1 MIPIIHSDEDLLA
14 VEKPEGLAS
23 IPERGGNLDCLLF
36 RLQDELSQKLYVVH
50 RLDKEV
56 SGIILFARHAAAHRW
71 LSMAFEQ
78 RQIEKRYLALIHG
91 KMPEMAGEMNQPL
104 RQFGS
109 GRMGVDVRNGKPS
122 LTSYRVRKNYSAFS
136 LVDAYPRSG
145 RRHQIRVH
153 FYACGHAIVGDLRYG
168 DAPQQSKY
176 SRLMLHAE
184 QITFTALSGRV
195 LCLTCP
201 PTASF
206 TSLLQ
211 QLCGDE

>member
-78 RQIEKRYLALIHG
+78 R
-91 KMPEMAGEMNQPL
+91 
-104 RQFGS
+104 
-109 GRMGVDVRNGKPS
+109 
-122 LTSYRVRKNYSAFS
+122 
-136 LVDAYPRSG
+136 
-145 RRHQIRVH
+145 
-153 FYACGHAIVGDLRYG
+153 
-168 DAPQQSKY
+168 
-176 SRLMLHAE
+176 
-184 QITFTALSGRV
+184 
-195 LCLTCP
+195 
-201 PTASF
+201 
-206 TSLLQ
+206 
-211 QLCGDE
+211 